1 MLITATRIR
10 SLARHLSNIQPGT
23 TVVPAIVNLESHRTK
38 LREFGF
44 PDDLQAGE
52 SLLPP
57 ASGPISSFNAEGKFL
72 LHKDQP
78 KETAYRQIEW
88 TRMEWRGRYD
98 RVEVSDIR
106 DVPYERYPRTFVE
119 PPSVELTVA
128 QTTND
133 GYVIA
138 TLAVPYSPEAESRLL
153 HQINLLLE
161 LFGECEVLDESLTPI
176 IRAPVNRLNWEVL
189 PRGEMPWEQLA
200 DRVRPLIDRMPGGNQ
215 PVARHRLK
223 TLNDLGP
230 DFIAIGRAG
239 FRGYLIFAFE
249 EARRYIVES
258 LYYGNATY
266 VFGQDWR
273 ELSQMTKADILRES
287 LQEDRIIHRL
297 GWEAKVRRAA
307 QGSAG

>member
-10 SLARHLSNIQPGT
+10 SLARHLGNIQPGT
-23 TVVPAIVNLESHRTK
+23 TVVPALVNLESHRAK
-38 LREFGF
+38 LTELGF

-57 ASGPISSFNAEGKFL
+57 PSGPVSSFNAEGKFL
-72 LHKDQP
+72 IHKDQP
-78 KETAYRQIEW
+78 METAYRQVEW

-106 DVPYERYPRTFVE
+106 DVPYQRYPRTFVE
-119 PPSVELTVA
+119 PPSVEFTIA

-133 GYVIA
+133 GLVIA
-138 TLAVPYSPEAESRLL
+138 TPAVPYSPDAEPSLL

-161 LFGECEVLDESLTPI
+161 LFGECEVLDETLTPI
-176 IRAPVNRLNWEVL
+176 IRAPVNRVNWEVL
-189 PRGEMPWEQLA
+189 PRGEMPWHRLA
-200 DRVRPLIDRMPGGNQ
+200 DRVRPLIDRMPSGNQ

-249 EARRYIVES
+249 EAGRYIVES

-266 VFGQDWR
+266 VFGNDWR

-287 LQEDRIIHRL
+287 LQEDRIVHRL
-297 GWEAKVRRAA
+297 GWEAKVRLAA
-307 QGSAG
+307 QGPSA

>member
-10 SLARHLSNIQPGT
+10 SLKRHLAGIQPGT
-23 TVVPAIVNLESHRTK
+23 DVVPAIIDLSDHRPK
-38 LREFGF
+38 LAEVGF
-44 PDDLQAGE
+44 PADLRAGE

-57 ASGPISSFNAEGKFL
+57 TSGPVSTFNAEGKFL
-72 LHKDQP
+72 IHRDQP
-78 KETAYRQIEW
+78 METAYRQVEW

-106 DVPYERYPRTFVE
+106 DVPYERYPRTFLE

-128 QTTND
+128 QTTDN
-133 GYVIA
+133 GLVIA
-138 TLAVPYSPEAESRLL
+138 TPAIPYSPQAEPRLL

-176 IRAPVNRLNWEVL
+176 IRAPINRLNWEVL
-189 PRGEMPWEQLA
+189 PRGEMPWEELSEK
-200 DRVRPLIDRMPGGNQ
+200 VRPLVERMPRGNQ

-223 TLNDLGP
+223 ILNDFGP
-230 DFIAIGRAG
+230 DFVAIGRAG

-249 EARRYIVES
+249 EADRYIVES

-266 VFGQDWR
+266 VFGKDWR
-273 ELSQMTKADILRES
+273 GLSQMTKAEILRES

-297 GWEAKVRRAA
+297 GWEGKVRRAA
-307 QGSAG
+307 AGQAA